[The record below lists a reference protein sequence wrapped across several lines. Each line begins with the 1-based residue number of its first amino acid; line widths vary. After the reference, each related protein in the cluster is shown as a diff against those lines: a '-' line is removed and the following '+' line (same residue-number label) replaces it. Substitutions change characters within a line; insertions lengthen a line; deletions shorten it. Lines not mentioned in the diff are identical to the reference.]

1 MIRRPP
7 RSTLFPYTTLFRS
20 HDPHRHVGEHELDG
34 LEIADRAAE
43 LHTPGGVIVGDLG
56 RPDRRADAMAGDLQ
70 ASLDEPVLG
79 HLEAAADPADDP
91 IVLHPDALETAPGRL
106 HDAIFHEFR

>member
-79 HLEAAADPADDP
+79 QLEAAADRAEAC
-91 IVLHPDALETAPGRL
+91 IVIELDLLGSELGML
-106 HDAIFHEFR
+106 